1 MARIYPLFSSSRG
14 NATYIG
20 TQKEGILIDAG
31 VSCKRLFEAFD
42 RCGLEVSAV
51 KAIFI
56 THEHSDHVGGLSV
69 FTKRTGIPVY
79 ARGRT
84 LQYLLDGGFIN
95 SRYDEINSSI
105 EAAGMEITPFDTPHD
120 AMQSCGYRII
130 TSDGKTC
137 AVCTDLGH
145 VAPEVERN
153 LNGCELVMLESNY
166 DEKMLKCGSYP
177 EYLKKRIRS
186 KHGHLS
192 NSDCAAQLKKL
203 VEIGTTRIILAHLSQ
218 ENNTPQIAAAAAVS
232 GLNGFARDKDYL
244 LEVAPVETV
253 GKCVVF

>member
-1 MARIYPLFSSSRG
+1 
-14 NATYIG
+14 
-20 TQKEGILIDAG
+20 
-31 VSCKRLFEAFD
+31 
-42 RCGLEVSAV
+42 
-51 KAIFI
+51 
-56 THEHSDHVGGLSV
+56 
-69 FTKRTGIPVY
+69 
-79 ARGRT
+79 
-84 LQYLLDGGFIN
+84 
-95 SRYDEINSSI
+95 
-105 EAAGMEITPFDTPHD
+105 FDTPHD

-145 VAPEVERN
+145 VTPEVERN

-192 NSDCAAQLKKL
+192 NSDCAEQLKKL

>member
-20 TQKEGILIDAG
+20 SQKEGILIDAG

-79 ARGRT
+79 ARGKT
-84 LQYLLDGGFIN
+84 LQCLLNSGFVN
-95 SRYDEINSSI
+95 SKYYEINSSI

-120 AMQSCGYRII
+120 AVQSCGYRII
-130 TSDGKTC
+130 TPEGKTC

-145 VAPEVERN
+145 VTSEVEKN
-153 LNGCELVMLESNY
+153 LNGCGLVMLESNY
-166 DEKMLKCGSYP
+166 DEKMLRCGSYP
-177 EYLKKRIRS
+177 EYLKSRIRS

-192 NSDCAAQLKKL
+192 NSDCAKQLRNL
-203 VEIGTTRIILAHLSQ
+203 VENGTTRIILAHLSQ
-218 ENNTPQIAAAAAVS
+218 ENNTPQTAAQTAVS
-232 GLNGFARDKDYL
+232 GLEGFVRDRDYL
-244 LEVAPVETV
+244 LEVAPVETM